1 MNNFLKQNK
10 EYDEKRCR
18 ANQEIAEFIIEYA
31 EKHPYLRF
39 GQIVATLKLDNFNE
53 EPWVMFDRIRREENE
68 KGT

>member
-53 EPWVMFDRIRREENE
+53 EPWVMFDRIRREE
-68 KGT
+68 K